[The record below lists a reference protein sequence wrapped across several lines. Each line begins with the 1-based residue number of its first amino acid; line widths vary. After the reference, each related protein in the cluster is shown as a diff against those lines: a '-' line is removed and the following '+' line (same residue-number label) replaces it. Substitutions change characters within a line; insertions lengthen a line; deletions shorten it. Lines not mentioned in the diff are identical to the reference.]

1 MRLLGRGCA
10 NVERVLALTAVDA
23 ALTEVDDPLPR
34 DDEVL
39 VRVHTS
45 SLNRGEV
52 VDLPLRP
59 AGALLGWDVAG
70 VVERPAADGS
80 GPPVGTRVV
89 GLVRRGAWAQLV
101 AVRTDRLAVIPDGV
115 TDAQAATLPTAGLT
129 ALRALERG
137 GFLLG
142 KRVLVTG
149 ATGGVGGM
157 AVQLARAAGAS
168 LLDAQQFDLIVDT
181 VGGDVFG
188 QAIEH
193 VAPRGI
199 VVNIG
204 TPSPDATVTF
214 RSALFDRASAA
225 SIVTLNLPDEL
236 AAHASG
242 ASDLARLCALMA
254 DGRLD
259 ARIADEISWRDVA
272 VGMDRLRHR
281 RVRGKMVLHIDG

>member
-1 MRLLGRGCA
+1 
-10 NVERVLALTAVDA
+10 VLALVAADA
-23 ALTEVDDPLPR
+23 ALTEVGDPAPR

-39 VRVHTS
+39 VRVRAS
-45 SLNRGEV
+45 ALNRGEV
-52 VDLPLRP
+52 VDLPGRP
-59 AGALLGWDVAG
+59 AGSLLGWDVAG

-80 GPPVGTRVV
+80 GPPPGTRVV
-89 GLVRRGAWAQLV
+89 GLVRRGAWAQLA
-101 AVRTDRLAVIPDGV
+101 AVRSDRLAAIPDGV
-115 TDAQAATLPTAGLT
+115 SDAQAATLPTAGLT

-142 KRVLVTG
+142 KQVLVTG

-157 AVQLARAAGAS
+157 AVQIARAAGALVS
-168 LLDAQQFDLIVDT
+168 TALDGDQRFDLIVDA

-193 VAPRGI
+193 VAPWGV

-214 RSALFDRASAA
+214 RSALLDRSSGA

-242 ASDLARLCALMA
+242 AADLRRLGALMA

-259 ARIADEISWRDVA
+259 ARIAEELSWRDVA
-272 VGMDRLRHR
+272 AGIELVLRR
-281 RVRGKMVLHIDG
+281 GVRGKIVLHVDG

>member
-1 MRLLGRGCA
+1 
-10 NVERVLALTAVDA
+10 VLALTAVDA
-23 ALTEVDDPLPR
+23 ALQEVGDPAPR

-39 VRVHTS
+39 VRVQAS
-45 SLNRGEV
+45 SLNRGEA
-52 VDLPLRP
+52 VDLPTRP
-59 AGALLGWDVAG
+59 AGALLGWDVSG
-70 VVERPAADGS
+70 VVERPATAGS
-80 GPPVGTRVV
+80 GPPLGARVV
-89 GLVRRGAWAQLV
+89 GLVRRGAWAQFV
-101 AVRTDRLAVIPDGV
+101 AVPVSRLAVIPEAV
-115 TDAQAATLPTAGLT
+115 SFSQAATLPTVGLT

-168 LLDAQQFDLIVDT
+168 VTSVFGDEQFDLIVDA

-199 VVNIG
+199 VVNVG

-214 RSALFDRASAA
+214 RSAMLDRAPAA

-242 ASDLARLCALMA
+242 ASDLERLCALLA

-259 ARIADEISWRDVA
+259 ARIAEEISWRDVA
-272 VGMDRLRHR
+272 AGMDRLLQRK
-281 RVRGKMVLHIDG
+281 VKGKIVMRME

>member
-1 MRLLGRGCA
+1 M
-10 NVERVLALTAVDA
+10 LALVAADA
-23 ALTEVDDPLPR
+23 ALTEVGDPTPG

-39 VRVHTS
+39 VRVHAS

-52 VDLPLRP
+52 VDLPSKP
-59 AGALLGWDVAG
+59 AGTLLGWDVAG
-70 VVERPAADGS
+70 VVERPAFDGT
-80 GPPVGTRVV
+80 GPLVGTRVV

-101 AVRTDRLAVIPDGV
+101 AVRPDRLAAIPDGV
-115 TDAQAATLPTAGLT
+115 SDAQAATLPTAGLT

-149 ATGGVGGM
+149 ATGGVGGL
-157 AVQLARAAGAS
+157 AVQIARAAGA
-168 LLDAQQFDLIVDT
+168 LVTTVLGEEQFDLIVDA

-199 VVNIG
+199 VVNVG

-214 RSALFDRASAA
+214 RSALLDRASGA
-225 SIVTLNLPDEL
+225 SIVTINLPDEL

-242 ASDLARLCALMA
+242 AADLGRLCALMA

-259 ARIADEISWRDVA
+259 ARIADEISWRDTPA
-272 VGMDRLRHR
+272 GMDRLLNR
-281 RVRGKMVLHIDG
+281 RVRGKIVLHIDA

>member
-1 MRLLGRGCA
+1 
-10 NVERVLALTAVDA
+10 VLALTAADA
-23 ALTEVDDPLPR
+23 ALTEVGDPTPG

-39 VRVHTS
+39 VRVHAS
-45 SLNRGEV
+45 SLNRGEA
-52 VDLPLRP
+52 VDLPTRP

-70 VVERPAADGS
+70 VVERPSAGFV
-80 GPPVGTRVV
+80 VGTRVV

-101 AVRTDRLAVIPDGV
+101 AVPVSRLAAIPDGV
-115 TDAQAATLPTAGLT
+115 SFSQAATLPTAGLT

-157 AVQLARAAGAS
+157 AVQLARAAGALVSTS
-168 LLDAQQFDLIVDT
+168 LPSDDQFDLIVDA
-181 VGGDVFG
+181 VGGEVFG

-214 RSALFDRASAA
+214 RSALLDRAPGAT
-225 SIVTLNLPDEL
+225 IVTLNLPDEPI
-236 AAHASG
+236 G
-242 ASDLARLCALMA
+242 ADDLGRLCALLA

-259 ARIADEISWRDVA
+259 ARIAEEVSWRDLPA
-272 VGMDRLRHR
+272 AMDRLLRR
-281 RVRGKMVLHIDG
+281 RVKGKIVLLVD